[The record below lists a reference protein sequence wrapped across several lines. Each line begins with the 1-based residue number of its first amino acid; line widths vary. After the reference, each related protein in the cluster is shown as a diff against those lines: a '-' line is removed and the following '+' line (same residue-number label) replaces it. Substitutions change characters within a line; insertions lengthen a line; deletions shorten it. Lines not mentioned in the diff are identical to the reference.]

1 MLYTVM
7 VQKLVLILLILSSKP
22 TTCRTDPIPSVF
34 IKGKH
39 RPAIT
44 STATNSESFN
54 NNRQFQQAMEA
65 FDHSA
70 TAKKG
75 GKRYKFNKLQTGE

>member
-1 MLYTVM
+1 M
-7 VQKLVLILLILSSKP
+7 
-22 TTCRTDPIPSVF
+22 
-34 IKGKH
+34 
-39 RPAIT
+39 
-44 STATNSESFN
+44 NSESFN